1 MLVDDDRGV
10 REVGLQMME
19 MLGYQAFSCA
29 SADEAIERVSD
40 CDIVFT
46 DILMDDDADRG
57 IDLIK
62 RIRASGNDIPIV
74 AISSRPPPQGHRGW
88 GGCQDSQALAAGDAQ
103 EDSL

>member
-46 DILMDDDADRG
+46 DILMDDR
-57 IDLIK
+57 
-62 RIRASGNDIPIV
+62 RPWQGN
-74 AISSRPPPQGHRGW
+74 R
-88 GGCQDSQALAAGDAQ
+88 QAR
-103 EDSL
+103 E